1 MVQLMPLPL
10 TALASVKSRLV
21 LPFWYRLTQVVLD
34 KGPLN
39 GCVCV
44 CVCVHLFHFILFQT
58 CGLIFELHVTQFYL
72 FHTNNNS
79 HRHDFLKFAELLS
92 AHLAA
97 LSFQVESAQR
107 PFVPRNIGKSSSLR
121 LRSSAL
127 GRAVREFRLK
137 LLVLHLLNHRAHQ
150 VVNGRRVL
158 HWPRRVQRTQLEQR
172 QHPVTAGGVVS
183 RVRRMNEVNPCRARL
198 LPGWVTIFGWGYH
211 LGM

>member
-1 MVQLMPLPL
+1 M
-10 TALASVKSRLV
+10 
-21 LPFWYRLTQVVLD
+21 
-34 KGPLN
+34 
-39 GCVCV
+39 CVCV
-44 CVCVHLFHFILFQT
+44 QHLFHFILFQT

-158 HWPRRVQRTQLEQR
+158 HWPRRVRRTQLEQR

-183 RVRRMNEVNPCRARL
+183 RVRRMNEFNPCRARL
-198 LPGWVTIFGWGYH
+198 LPGRVTIFGWGYH